1 MDKLRAIQYF
11 NRAVES
17 GSFAAA
23 ARSFD
28 VSTPAVTHLVGS
40 LERALGVLLFNR
52 TTRGLSLTA
61 DGQRYYE
68 SSRKIEA
75 DLYDLEQRLGQRDAK
90 PRGTLKVG
98 IRHFVGQNCL
108 VHRIPRFLA
117 RFPDIELVITPVV
130 TIQDIEKENL
140 DIVVLVGWPP
150 KRDLVVRHL
159 AQVSFIVCASPEYC
173 MRAGRPER
181 PEDLRDHHCLMTRN
195 VEGVLM
201 DRWSFEKGGERR
213 TIDVNGRLL
222 SDDRLWLEEAACAGG
237 GVIRLIDLTV
247 GRYLSAGLLVPVL
260 NDWIALEAPT
270 IYAAYPPRQRRSKL
284 VRVFLDFLIE
294 VFAQLDQERTI
305 ASGSLPRVTKP
316 LWWDRA
322 QGRHSAYVAR
332 EKK

>member
-1 MDKLRAIQYF
+1 MSPSAIQSGTQLRSIADLTQALPLECGVNFHLTSMSGGTLMDKLRAIQYF

-150 KRDLVVRHL
+150 KR
-159 AQVSFIVCASPEYC
+159 
-173 MRAGRPER
+173 
-181 PEDLRDHHCLMTRN
+181 
-195 VEGVLM
+195 
-201 DRWSFEKGGERR
+201 
-213 TIDVNGRLL
+213 
-222 SDDRLWLEEAACAGG
+222 
-237 GVIRLIDLTV
+237 
-247 GRYLSAGLLVPVL
+247 
-260 NDWIALEAPT
+260 
-270 IYAAYPPRQRRSKL
+270 
-284 VRVFLDFLIE
+284 
-294 VFAQLDQERTI
+294 
-305 ASGSLPRVTKP
+305 
-316 LWWDRA
+316 
-322 QGRHSAYVAR
+322 
-332 EKK
+332 

>member
-11 NRAVES
+11 NRAVEA

-28 VSTPAVTHLVGS
+28 ISTPAVTHLVGS
-40 LERALGVLLFNR
+40 LERALGVSLFSR
-52 TTRGLSLTA
+52 TTRGVSLTA

-75 DLYDLEQRLGQRDAK
+75 DLYDLEQRLGQRGAK
-90 PRGTLKVG
+90 PRGTLTVG

-108 VHRIPRFLA
+108 VPRIPRFLA
-117 RFPDIELVITPVV
+117 RFPDIELVITPVA
-130 TIQDIEKENL
+130 TIQDIEKQNL

-150 KRDLVVRHL
+150 QRDLVVRHL
-159 AQVSFIVCASPEYC
+159 GQVSFIVCASPEYC
-173 MRAGRPER
+173 MRAGRPEE
-181 PEDLRDHHCLMTRN
+181 PDDLRDHHCLVTRN
-195 VEGVLM
+195 VEGVLL
-201 DRWSFEKGGERR
+201 DQWSFEKGGERR
-213 TIDVNGRLL
+213 TIDVKGRLL
-222 SDDRLWLEEAACAGG
+222 SDDRLWLEEAACAGA
-237 GVIRLIDLTV
+237 GVIRLMDLTV

-260 NDWIALEAPT
+260 KAWTALEAPT

-294 VFAQLDQERTI
+294 VFGQLDQERTTT
-305 ASGSLPRVTKP
+305 SGSLPRVPKP
-316 LWWDRA
+316 QWWDRA
-322 QGRHSAYVAR
+322 HGRRSAYVAR